1 MKKDHK
7 HKSHFA
13 GAALVAG
20 AALGAA
26 AVALSDKDTRDKLV
40 KSANSFK
47 DQAMKKFDKEVKPWQ
62 KKAERAVDEKKK
74 VLEKKTLDKA
84 VTEVK
89 KAVEKKLEEKK

>member
-1 MKKDHK
+1 MKKDNK

-26 AVALSDKDTRDKLV
+26 AVALSDKGTRDKLV
-40 KSANSFK
+40 KSANNLK
-47 DQAMKKFDKEVKPWQ
+47 DQAQKKFDKEMKPFQ
-62 KKAERAVDEKKK
+62 KKAENAVDDKKK
-74 VLEKKTLDKA
+74 QLAKKALDKA

-89 KAVEKKLEEKK
+89 KAVEKKIDEK